1 MTKLVPSPDWF
12 VGLDSL
18 ELCSQGAFVESV
30 ITEAS
35 PLDGGTDNGFTFTS
49 PNWAT
54 QPQDSVFA
62 ITSTYPAHPAGSFN
76 YPHLTRLPTIAVYS
90 LTKVRFYFIT
100 LFICYLSCSYI
111 LASGVFFGAELR
123 SNSIK
128 KWSCN
133 RTNAREIERRK
144 EVPIRHI

>member
-1 MTKLVPSPDWF
+1 MLTKHINNIKQLPSPGNYLYLLKSKHNF
-12 VGLDSL
+12 LIIFYAILFIV
-18 ELCSQGAFVESV
+18 Q
-30 ITEAS
+30 AS

-62 ITSTYPAHPAGSFN
+62 ITSTYPTHPAGSFN

-100 LFICYLSCSYI
+100 LFICYFSFSYI

-123 SNSIK
+123 SNNIS
-128 KWSCN
+128 KWSCSS
-133 RTNAREIERRK
+133 TKA
-144 EVPIRHI
+144 